1 MDIHLAADLALFI
14 SIAIVGW
21 LIKFYLPGYMGE
33 KGKNLATKEDIAEIT
48 NKIEQ
53 VKVEYAKQ
61 LELYKSNVWQAQ
73 QRYLQMQEETK
84 LKVDTFKKAVVD
96 VAKLTDLIN
105 IYQLHSFSGEMDSAI
120 AQMAHD
126 KGNEKVEK
134 ASWDKY
140 LEHKDK
146 AAAPYS
152 NFRELIVELGST
164 FALFSV
170 YFEPV
175 LAESLQRI
183 IMMAHGAI
191 ELKMSHAEFR
201 ERLEAEYG
209 KGRDLNE
216 IREIVGLHYG
226 TLWDVT
232 PITAESNRF
241 FQLMKNHIK
250 LTENGNSAPH
260 KS

>member
-1 MDIHLAADLALFI
+1 MDMYLAANLGLFI
-14 SIAIVGW
+14 SIVVVGW
-21 LIKFYLPGYMGE
+21 LIRFYLPGYMGE

-61 LELYKSNVWQAQ
+61 LELYKSDIWQTQ

-84 LKVDTFKKAVVD
+84 LKVDAFKKAVVD
-96 VAKLTDLIN
+96 VAKITDLIN
-105 IYQLHSFSGEMDSAI
+105 IYQLHSSSGEMNSAI
-120 AQMAHD
+120 AQLAHD

-146 AAAPYS
+146 AAALYS

-175 LAESLQRI
+175 LTESLHRI

-191 ELKMSHAEFR
+191 ELKMSRAEFR

-209 KGRDLNE
+209 KGHDLNE
-216 IREIVGLHYG
+216 IREIVGLHYD

-250 LTENGNSAPH
+250 LTENSK
-260 KS
+260 KSC